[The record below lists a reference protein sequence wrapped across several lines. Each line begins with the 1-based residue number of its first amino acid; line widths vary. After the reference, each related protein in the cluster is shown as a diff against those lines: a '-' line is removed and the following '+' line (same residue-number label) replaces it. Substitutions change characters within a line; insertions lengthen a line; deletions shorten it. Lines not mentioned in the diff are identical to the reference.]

1 MAGFKTWTQKQ
12 IDELL
17 KLYKEEVPLKEMAVK
32 INKSYGSVKAMLTV
46 LRQRGYD
53 VPYRDQKRAQA
64 RRRMRQT
71 DGEKVLTK
79 FEIEYHGSIP
89 LGHWMI
95 TKPWKKV
102 S

>member
-1 MAGFKTWTQKQ
+1 MAGFSTWSKEK
-12 IDELL
+12 IDDLL

-32 INKSYGSVKAMLTV
+32 LDKSYGSVKGMLTF

-79 FEIEYHGSIP
+79 FEIEYRGSIP
-89 LGHWMI
+89 CKHWMI
-95 TKPWKKV
+95 TKPWRL
-102 S
+102 